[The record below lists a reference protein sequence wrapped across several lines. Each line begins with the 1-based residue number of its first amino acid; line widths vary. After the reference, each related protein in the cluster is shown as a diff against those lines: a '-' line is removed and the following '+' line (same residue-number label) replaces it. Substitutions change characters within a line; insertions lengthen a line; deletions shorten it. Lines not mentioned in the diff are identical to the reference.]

1 VKYIERIT
9 KSGNNSTV
17 SADQT
22 RFRSLTINQV
32 FLNLRDDTLYQKTT
46 ATTARYWDA
55 AARKAYGERRP
66 VRADVPCQGFPTP
79 TSQNSAASQ

>member
-1 VKYIERIT
+1 MTVMT
-9 KSGNNSTV
+9 KQTD
-17 SADQT
+17 DQT
-22 RFRSLTINQV
+22 RFQSLTINQV

-66 VRADVPCQGFPTP
+66 VRADVPCQVFPTP
-79 TSQNSAASQ
+79 VKETRTGS